1 MRFLKTVQV
10 RVSQYTH
17 TPILAKKKIR
27 NSREHFFPSILKFIL
42 INKYILKNIYE
53 LNDYLLINAIFVISN
68 NEKSWGFFVKKI

>member
-27 NSREHFFPSILKFIL
+27 NSREHFFPSILKFII
-42 INKYILKNIYE
+42 INKYMIKKNI
-53 LNDYLLINAIFVISN
+53 
-68 NEKSWGFFVKKI
+68 